1 MASKI
6 YRPKIYSKG
15 DLKKLKRRAELVT
28 IIEDLER
35 DGINIDMTKYARD
48 TMPYLRQAI
57 LDGQKELISHPV
69 PEPEPVY
76 DNDASEAIGIDNDG
90 TIQGEFT
97 GVETKVVDPEPE
109 PVPEPVPEV
118 TKPKPKIVKKE
129 EIKKIVKP
137 KVKEHKIDWRDLPEY
152 SDKEFV
158 RKIYLRYL
166 EREPDQ
172 SGLYT
177 YTYHLSPI
185 GGMSRHDVENTIV
198 NSDEHRALQTKKMNH

>member
-1 MASKI
+1 MAS
-6 YRPKIYSKG
+6 KIYSKG
-15 DLKKLKRRAELVT
+15 DLKKIKRRAELVT

-57 LDGQKELISHPV
+57 LDGQEALISHPV
-69 PEPEPVY
+69 SEPDPEVSPEPDPVP
-76 DNDASEAIGIDNDG
+76 DPKPS
-90 TIQGEFT
+90 
-97 GVETKVVDPEPE
+97 PEPD
-109 PVPEPVPEV
+109 PEPVPEV
-118 TKPKPKIVKKE
+118 SKPKPEIVKKE
-129 EIKKIVKP
+129 EVKKIVKP
-137 KVKEHKIDWRDLPEY
+137 KVKVHKIDWRDLPEY

-198 NSDEHRALQTKKMNH
+198 NSDEYRALQTKKMNV